1 MFVSLVAELQY
12 TNSLRN
18 VVSLYRVE
26 HGLAKS
32 LSKQKKKQNITKNKT
47 VKSLYVNYL
56 HNVQL
61 AI

>member
-1 MFVSLVAELQY
+1 MFVSLVAEFQY

-32 LSKQKKKQNITKNKT
+32 LSNQKKKQNITKNKT